1 MSATEHVPGLRPIR
15 GPSALGGDA
24 RRFVNLLLTLAT
36 TDFKLR
42 FFGSTL
48 GYLWQLVRPLMLFG
62 VLFVVFTQFVRL
74 GTGVPFYPVV
84 LLMGIVLYSFFAE
97 ATGGSVTSVIDREN
111 LVRKIHFPR
120 MVIPLSV
127 TLTASFNLLL
137 SLVVVF
143 FFMAASGVEV
153 RLTWLELPVLIVLL
167 TLFAAGLAMLLSA
180 LFVSFRDVRPIW
192 DVITQALFYAT
203 PVIYPIEQVAARN
216 ETLAQIAMCNPLA
229 AIIQQF
235 RYAMIDPSAQSAGE
249 ALGGAWMLLVPVA
262 VIVAVFALGLWVF
275 DHMAPRIADEL

>member
-1 MSATEHVPGLRPIR
+1 MSTGTTEAYRMT
-15 GPSALGGDA
+15 GPAAISGDP
-24 RRFVNLLLTLAT
+24 RRFVALALTLAF

-42 FFGSTL
+42 FFGSVL
-48 GYLWQLVRPLMLFG
+48 GYFWTLVRPLMLFG
-62 VLFVVFTQFVRL
+62 VLYFVFSQIVPL
-74 GTGVPFYPVV
+74 GANVSYYPLILLSGV
-84 LLMGIVLYSFFAE
+84 VLYSYFAE
-97 ATGGSVTSVIDREN
+97 ATSASVRSVVEREN

-167 TLFAAGLAMLLSA
+167 ALFATGLAMLLSA

-235 RYAMIDPSAQSAGE
+235 RYAMIDPNAQSAGE
-249 ALGGAWMLLVPVA
+249 ALGGAWMLLVPA
-262 VIVAVFALGLWVF
+262 SVILAMFALGLWVF

>member
-1 MSATEHVPGLRPIR
+1 MSTAPAEAYRMT
-15 GPSALGGDA
+15 GPAAISGEP
-24 RRFVNLLLTLAT
+24 RRFVALALTLAF

-42 FFGSTL
+42 FFGSVL
-48 GYLWQLVRPLMLFG
+48 GYFWTLVRPLMLFG
-62 VLFVVFTQFVRL
+62 VLYVVFSQIVPL
-74 GTGVPFYPVV
+74 GANVSYYPLILLSGVV
-84 LLMGIVLYSFFAE
+84 LYLYFAE
-97 ATGGSVTSVIDREN
+97 ATSAAVRSVVEREN

-137 SLVVVF
+137 NLVVVF
-143 FFMAASGVEV
+143 VFMAASGVEV
-153 RLTWLELPVLIVLL
+153 RLTWLELPVLLVLL
-167 TLFAAGLAMLLSA
+167 ALFATGLAMLLSA
-180 LFVSFRDVRPIW
+180 LFVSYRDVRPIW
-192 DVITQALFYAT
+192 DVVTQALFYAT

-216 ETLAQIAMCNPLA
+216 ETAAQIAMCNPLA

-249 ALGGAWMLLVPVA
+249 ALGGAWMLLVPLS
-262 VIVAVFALGLWVF
+262 ILVAVFALGLWVF

>member
-1 MSATEHVPGLRPIR
+1 MSAGTTEAYRMT
-15 GPSALGGDA
+15 GPAAISGDP
-24 RRFVNLLLTLAT
+24 RRFVALALTLAF

-42 FFGSTL
+42 FFGSVL
-48 GYLWQLVRPLMLFG
+48 GYFWTLVRPLMLFG
-62 VLFVVFTQFVRL
+62 VLYFVFSQIVPL
-74 GTGVPFYPVV
+74 GANVSYYPLILLSGV
-84 LLMGIVLYSFFAE
+84 VLYSYFAE
-97 ATGGSVTSVIDREN
+97 ATSASVRSVVEREN

-167 TLFAAGLAMLLSA
+167 ALFATGLAMLLSA

-235 RYAMIDPSAQSAGE
+235 RYAMIDPNAQSAGE
-249 ALGGAWMLLVPVA
+249 ALGGAWMLLVPA
-262 VIVAVFALGLWVF
+262 SVILAMFALGLWVF

>member
-1 MSATEHVPGLRPIR
+1 MSAGTTEAYRMT
-15 GPSALGGDA
+15 GPAAISGDP
-24 RRFVNLLLTLAT
+24 RRFVALALTLAF

-42 FFGSTL
+42 FFGSVL
-48 GYLWQLVRPLMLFG
+48 GYFWTLVRPLMLFG
-62 VLFVVFTQFVRL
+62 VLYFVFSQIVPL
-74 GTGVPFYPVV
+74 GANVSYYPLILLSGV
-84 LLMGIVLYSFFAE
+84 VLYSYFAE
-97 ATGGSVTSVIDREN
+97 ATSASVRSVVEREN

-137 SLVVVF
+137 SLLVVF

-167 TLFAAGLAMLLSA
+167 ALFATGLAMLLSA

-235 RYAMIDPSAQSAGE
+235 RYAMIDPNAQSAGE
-249 ALGGAWMLLVPVA
+249 ALGGAWMLLVPA
-262 VIVAVFALGLWVF
+262 SVILAMFALGLWVF